1 MYLSKNIQLLRKQRR
16 ITQEQLAEQMRVSRQ
31 TISKWESGEMTPE
44 LNKLIELC
52 ELFSCKLDALV
63 REDMFADD
71 DIYSPVEIR
80 HVGPFRMGRY
90 LIVSPNP
97 EDDVQAYLAGW
108 AKRCGLL
115 DFKPDAM
122 RIGWDWPYVSQE
134 MQSRFGLRGYVAAYI
149 LPEGFT
155 TSCPGVEYVDQAK
168 ADYAVI
174 TITDPFNQQDSPFH
188 RIPKAYHKIMEYLGA
203 NGFREKPR
211 PDVLSCFEHEY
222 EKDGMTYMDVY
233 IHAES
238 VARTESFT
246 TFS

>member
-1 MYLSKNIQLLRKQRR
+1 MHLNKNIQMLRRQRR
-16 ITQEQLAEQMRVSRQ
+16 LTQEALAEQLSVSRQ
-31 TISKWESGEMTPE
+31 TVSKWESGEMTPE
-44 LNKLIELC
+44 LQKLIEIC

-71 DIYSPVEIR
+71 GIYSPIKIR
-80 HVGPFRMGRY
+80 HVEAFRMGRY

-97 EDDVQAYLAGW
+97 EDDVQTYVEAW
-108 AKRCGLL
+108 ARRCGLL

-134 MQSRFGLRGYVAAYI
+134 QQSRFGLRGYVAAYI

-155 TSCPGVEYVDQAK
+155 TDCPGVEFADQAA

-174 TITDPFNQQDSPFH
+174 TITDPHAAPFR
-188 RIPKAYHKIMEYLGA
+188 RIPTAYHKLMEYLQA
-203 NGFREKPR
+203 NGFKEKAR

-222 EKDGMTYMDVY
+222 ERDGTHYMDVY
-233 IHAES
+233 IHVDS

-246 TFS
+246 SFS